1 MASWT
6 YKTDQGLYD
15 VLKLSDEAQI
25 SFQYLAEVEAEVQTL
40 SKRVDVLR
48 AAAQTFH
55 GTIQASLVDEAIIK
69 EEDAEEAELVEE
81 E

>member
-6 YKTDQGLYD
+6 YKTDSGLYD
-15 VLKLSDEAQI
+15 VQKLSEEAQV

-40 SKRVDVLR
+40 SKRMDVLR

-55 GTIQASLVDEAIIK
+55 GAIQASLVDEAIIK

-81 E
+81 

>member
-6 YKTDQGLYD
+6 YKTDTGVYD
-15 VLKLSDEAQI
+15 VEQLSDEAKV

-81 E
+81 